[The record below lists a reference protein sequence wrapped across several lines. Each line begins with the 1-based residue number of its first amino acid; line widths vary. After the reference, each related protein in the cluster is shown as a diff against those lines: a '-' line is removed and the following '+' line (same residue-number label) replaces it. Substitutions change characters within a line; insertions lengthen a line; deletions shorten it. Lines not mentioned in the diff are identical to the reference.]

1 MTITLD
7 RVLEDALCLT
17 GDSRIVLVERLLESV
32 PEDPS
37 IFEAQMATAV
47 GRADELESG
56 AVQGIPGEE
65 GLRRVRE
72 SILKRSQ
79 S

>member
-17 GDSRIVLVERLLESV
+17 GDTRLALVERLLESV

-37 IFEAQMATAV
+37 VFEAQMAVAV
-47 GRADELESG
+47 GRAEELESG
-56 AVQGIPGEE
+56 TVQGIPGDE

-72 SILKRSQ
+72 SIFRRSE